1 MVHTRVQWEVSM
13 AADKPC
19 PQLQPSLLSTRIEV
33 FRSLIGKIEIKLT
46 CFRDLLTFRIPT
58 YIWTFSL
65 RKLNFFTTL
74 LLDFIKIDQDL
85 ENHYLNLPTLK
96 TLIRAK
102 FFLLFLKKS
111 SFFLKSSV
119 CTIFTLWKQGPFHQ
133 NFPSL
138 EPPRLFDFGNFSYL
152 YVKELHAYWRIQ
164 SI

>member
-1 MVHTRVQWEVSM
+1 MLSSAIFSTKKRTSMVHTRVQWEVSM

-102 FFLLFLKKS
+102 FFLLFLR
-111 SFFLKSSV
+111 
-119 CTIFTLWKQGPFHQ
+119 T
-133 NFPSL
+133 
-138 EPPRLFDFGNFSYL
+138 FSQLLTYL
-152 YVKELHAYWRIQ
+152 LTRFIRT
-164 SI
+164 STFINI